1 MTDKDRLDWLAENFF
16 HSEMD
21 ALDRKLHPNQTAWRF
36 FGLRNDQGDIRK
48 IIDNVMKHEGYQD
61 GYLQTAEPDTK
72 VENINLKSEIESL
85 KFIIS
90 KQRSALEVA
99 ESGLKWYID
108 TYRDDAHECDEV
120 ALGMIERAL
129 SLSKDYNNDY
139 ADIEKDAERYR
150 YLKNNNAQIIAIE
163 NERRGYRS
171 TDSTA
176 RPERWF
182 EFEGWGITTVS
193 SKVSFPTMDEV
204 IDYAM
209 ENF

>member
-1 MTDKDRLDWLAENFF
+1 MTDKDRLDWLAQNFF

-21 ALDRKLHPNQTAWRF
+21 DIDKKLHPNQTAWRF
-36 FGLRNDQGDIRK
+36 FGLKNDQGDIRK
-48 IIDNVMKHEGYQD
+48 IIDNAMNHEGYQ
-61 GYLQTAEPDTK
+61 QTD
-72 VENINLKSEIESL
+72 NES
-85 KFIIS
+85 
-90 KQRSALEVA
+90 
-99 ESGLKWYID
+99 
-108 TYRDDAHECDEV
+108 
-120 ALGMIERAL
+120 
-129 SLSKDYNNDY
+129 
-139 ADIEKDAERYR
+139 DIVKDAERYR
-150 YLKNNNAQIIAIE
+150 YLKNNNAQIIAVE